1 MQDYIKDY
9 IDRLAAGLHQIDPR
23 AIAGV
28 VETLEAARLQG
39 RRIFLIGNGG
49 SAATASHMAN
59 DLQKLASGGK
69 SLPYRAIG
77 LTDNV
82 PLMTAWGNDESYET
96 IFTRQLEP
104 LAEKGD
110 VLVAI
115 TGSGNSPN
123 ILHTMARA
131 REMGLVVIAFLGFT
145 GGKAKD
151 LADHVLLFPESHY
164 GRVEDAHLV
173 LEHLIANY
181 LRDLPDNGSGLK
193 AKGRSGKN

>member
-1 MQDYIKDY
+1 MQDYVTDY
-9 IDRLAAGLHQIDPR
+9 IDRLADGLRKIDPR
-23 AIAGV
+23 AIEAV
-28 VETLEAARLQG
+28 VEALERARRG
-39 RRIFLIGNGG
+39 NRRIFLIGNGG

-59 DLQKLASGGK
+59 DLQKLASSGK

-82 PLMTAWGNDESYET
+82 PLLTAWGNDESYET

-123 ILHTMARA
+123 ILHTMTRA

-145 GGKAKD
+145 GGKAKG

-173 LEHLIANY
+173 LEHLISNY
-181 LRDLPDNGSGLK
+181 LHDLPEQSPSLK

>member
-1 MQDYIKDY
+1 MQDYITDY
-9 IDRLAAGLHQIDPR
+9 IDRLAEGLRRIDPQ
-23 AIAGV
+23 AIEAV
-28 VETLEAARLQG
+28 VETLEQARRRN

-49 SAATASHMAN
+49 SAATASHMTN
-59 DLQKLASGGK
+59 DLQKLASSGK
-69 SLPYRAIG
+69 SSPYRAIG

-104 LAEKGD
+104 LAERGD

-123 ILHTMARA
+123 ILHTMTRA

-164 GRVEDAHLV
+164 GRVEDAHLI
-173 LEHLIANY
+173 LEHLISNY
-181 LRDLPDNGSGLK
+181 LRDLPEKGSSLK